1 MKPHKTKIETA
12 ARSVT
17 GNVRKENQDRMSG
30 MATPLGQLYI
40 VADGMG
46 GHKGG
51 ALAAE
56 MTVHGLQNYIATT
69 KDSAS
74 VDKIIG
80 DAFKNTNKTVYEQ
93 AHSGDVTTE
102 GMGSTAVLVLIQGNI
117 ANVAHVG
124 DSRAYLF
131 RNNRLQQLT
140 TDHTVVQRMVEAGM
154 LQAED
159 AAHHPD
165 SNIIERAIGNKPEVA
180 VDIHDEFTLLDGD
193 AILLCSDGLS
203 GYASNEEIE
212 FALQHSTTAQEIPD
226 KLIRFALEEKGSA
239 DNITVQFIQYG
250 TRRILPTEK
259 KKGGKADAAVNKKV
273 FSFLTLFIS
282 LILVAGI
289 SVGVIFYFMDKKD
302 SDKTTESISPF
313 DKQKSAVANDTKPT
327 RQEPDQQKVKLQHP
341 ETNDLK
347 KTDTKDIPAAD
358 DTKQVSDT
366 GSAMLPDQQR
376 TEQDSSAVPTGTDAP
391 DSAAQ

>member
-1 MKPHKTKIETA
+1 MKPHKTKIEIA
-12 ARSVT
+12 ARSAT

-40 VADGMG
+40 LADGMG

-69 KDSAS
+69 KDSAP

-102 GMGSTAVLVLIQGNI
+102 GMGSTAVLVLIHGDI
-117 ANVAHVG
+117 ASVAHVG

-154 LQAED
+154 LQPED

-180 VDIHDEFTLLDGD
+180 VDIQDEFTLLDGD

-212 FALQHSTTAQEIPD
+212 FALQHSTAIQEIPD
-226 KLIRFALEEKGSA
+226 KLIRFALEDKGST

-250 TRRILPTEK
+250 ARRILPTGQK
-259 KKGGKADAAVNKKV
+259 NDVKANAAVSKKV
-273 FSFLTLFIS
+273 LSLLTLIIS

-289 SVGVIFYFMDKKD
+289 ATGVIFYFMEKKH
-302 SDKTTESISPF
+302 SDKTIENISAI
-313 DKQKSAVANDTKPT
+313 DKQKSAV
-327 RQEPDQQKVKLQHP
+327 E
-341 ETNDLK
+341 
-347 KTDTKDIPAAD
+347 KDIPAAD

-366 GSAMLPDQQR
+366 GSAMLPDKQR
-376 TEQDSSAVPTGTDAP
+376 AEQDSSPVPAETDAP

>member
-1 MKPHKTKIETA
+1 MKPDTTKIEVA

-40 VADGMG
+40 LADGMG

-51 ALAAE
+51 AIAAE

-74 VDKIIG
+74 VDKIIR
-80 DAFKNTNKTVYEQ
+80 DAFRNTNKTVYEK
-93 AHSGDVTTE
+93 AHSGDATTE
-102 GMGSTAVLVLIQGNI
+102 GMGSTAVLVLIHGDKASI
-117 ANVAHVG
+117 AHVG
-124 DSRAYLF
+124 DSRAYLY
-131 RNNRLQQLT
+131 RDNRLQQLT
-140 TDHTVVQRMVEAGM
+140 RDHTVVQRMVEAGM
-154 LQAED
+154 LEPED

-165 SNIIERAIGNKPEVA
+165 SNIIERAVGNKPKVA
-180 VDIHDEFTLLDGD
+180 VDIHDDFTLLDGD

-226 KLIRFALEEKGSA
+226 KLIRFALEDKGSA

-250 TRRILPTEK
+250 ARKILPTGQK
-259 KKGGKADAAVNKKV
+259 KDVKANAAVSKKV
-273 FSFLTLFIS
+273 FNLLTLIIS

-289 SVGVIFYFMDKKD
+289 ATGVIFHFMEKKH
-302 SDKTTESISPF
+302 SDQTIENISPL
-313 DKQKSAVANDTKPT
+313 DKERNAVENYTKPIE
-327 RQEPDQQKVKLQHP
+327 QEPDEQRVNLQHP
-341 ETNDLK
+341 EKNDFK
-347 KTDTKDIPAAD
+347 KTNKKDIPTAGDAE
-358 DTKQVSDT
+358 QVSDT
-366 GSAMLPDQQR
+366 SSAMLNDEQKAG
-376 TEQDSSAVPTGTDAP
+376 QDSLPIPSGTVAP
-391 DSAAQ
+391 DSVAK